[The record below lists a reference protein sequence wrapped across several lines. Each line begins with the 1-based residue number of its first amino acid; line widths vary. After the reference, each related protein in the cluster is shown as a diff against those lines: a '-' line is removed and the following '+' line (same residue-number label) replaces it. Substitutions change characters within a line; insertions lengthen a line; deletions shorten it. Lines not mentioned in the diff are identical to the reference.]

1 MQDLHELPKLS
12 DSLSYLYVE
21 HAIIE
26 QQARAVEVIDKSG
39 RTMIPAAALTVLL
52 LGPGTSI
59 THAAIKSLAD
69 NGCGIL
75 WVGEDATRFYASGTG
90 ETRRAY
96 HLLHQAR
103 LASDPGLRL
112 EVCKRMYRRRFDEEL
127 GPDLTIEQLRGM
139 EGARVRTA
147 YAQASLRYGVEWHGR
162 RYKRNSW
169 NSTDSINRAL
179 SAANALLNGLCHAA
193 IVSGGYSPALGF
205 IHTGKQRS
213 FVYDIADLY
222 KVEVTIPVA
231 FQITG
236 RSTQRLGPRVR
247 EACRDAFKEQRLL
260 QRILPDI
267 HALLD
272 VSDDT
277 LEAGS
282 AADGDPARPEPLWTP
297 SAEGSGP
304 SASPATGEEALDLWR
319 QQVEAQTEPASSE
332 SREALSEETLSEE
345 ALRTLPHE
353 GPDEKALRLRR
364 ERAEAGLEKGW
375 KLRQTAPDT
384 WHVVTRPESAGYTIR
399 RVEGELTCDCPDFV
413 KRELG
418 ACKHT
423 LAVKIARAREALSTD
438 G

>member
-69 NGCGIL
+69 NGCGIV

-103 LASDPGLRL
+103 LASDPRLRL

-127 GPDLTIEQLRGM
+127 DSDLTIEQLRGM

-162 RYKRNSW
+162 RYERNSW
-169 NSTDSINRAL
+169 NSTDPINRAL

-247 EACRDAFKEQRLL
+247 EACRDAFKEHRIL

-272 VSDDT
+272 VSGET
-277 LEAGS
+277 LTAGTETDS
-282 AADGDPARPEPLWTP
+282 DPARPEPLWTP
-297 SAEGSGP
+297 SDEDSRTLSPAAAGEDALELWHRQIEAPNPPAQPAPPVPP
-304 SASPATGEEALDLWR
+304 SAEEPEAKMPMEADERALY
-319 QQVEAQTEPASSE
+319 
-332 SREALSEETLSEE
+332 
-345 ALRTLPHE
+345 
-353 GPDEKALRLRR
+353 LRR
-364 ERAEAGLEKGW
+364 QRAETGLERGW
-375 KLRQTAPDT
+375 RVQQTAPDT
-384 WHVVTRPESAGYTIR
+384 WHVVTRPGSAGYTIR
-399 RVEGELTCDCPDFV
+399 QEGGQLSCDCPDFV

-423 LAVKIARAREALSTD
+423 LAVELVQSRETE
-438 G
+438 GR